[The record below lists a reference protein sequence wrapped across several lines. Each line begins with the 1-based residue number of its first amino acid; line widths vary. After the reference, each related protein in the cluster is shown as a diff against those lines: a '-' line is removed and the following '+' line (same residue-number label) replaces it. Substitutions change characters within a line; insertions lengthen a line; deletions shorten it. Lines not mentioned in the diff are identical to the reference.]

1 MCHKKQKLTQILG
14 TKLRTEP
21 SEYAG
26 PKTSFYPISIMLQIF
41 TANSIITKLK
51 M

>member
-14 TKLRTEP
+14 TKLCTEP

-26 PKTSFYPISIMLQIF
+26 PKTSF
-41 TANSIITKLK
+41 
-51 M
+51 